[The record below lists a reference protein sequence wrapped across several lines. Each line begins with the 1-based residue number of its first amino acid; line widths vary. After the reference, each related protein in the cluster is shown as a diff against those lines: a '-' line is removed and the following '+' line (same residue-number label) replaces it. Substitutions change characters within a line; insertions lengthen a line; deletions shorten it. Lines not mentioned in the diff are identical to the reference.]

1 MPTRPRNPLK
11 NNYKLT
17 IFLLKGKTM
26 FFDIQR
32 SKEVG
37 EILGTEKVKRR
48 NSSLEF
54 KVSFWKKLL
63 SSGNF

>member
-1 MPTRPRNPLK
+1 MPTRLRNPLK

-17 IFLLKGKTM
+17 IFQLKGKTM

-37 EILGTEKVKRR
+37 EGLGTEKVKRQ
-48 NSSLEF
+48 SYSLGFEATF
-54 KVSFWKKLL
+54 
-63 SSGNF
+63 

>member
-1 MPTRPRNPLK
+1 
-11 NNYKLT
+11 
-17 IFLLKGKTM
+17 M